1 MQEKDTAPSQI
12 EQETT
17 QPVKKN
23 QTDWY
28 TDMKE
33 RSERA
38 REYSNRFAFTE
49 ESLSS
54 VYSIKKL
61 DKIRQASN
69 VKFYEMSLLEEGTV
83 NCHER
88 MMEDTGNEEKKA
100 EAQEYYES
108 AMSRIDTAKRLY
120 SELLTSV
127 EKRKEEIEKDPKL
140 AKKNSLIDR
149 FRTMRKDKPMLQLI
163 RRVRLFEDN
172 PGYQEKADGFFGKM
186 KEELTSLSE
195 SLLSDEDKESL
206 KTGMEAKEQAGEIR
220 ENVEEGSEGNLRCQ
234 G

>member
-1 MQEKDTAPSQI
+1 MPLFKKKKKEDPVRTAKKAEFSGKAKEALQEKDTAPSQI

-83 NCHER
+83 NSSDVTTR
-88 MMEDTGNEEKKA
+88 YSFTWRKFKTWRN
-100 EAQEYYES
+100 
-108 AMSRIDTAKRLY
+108 LY
-120 SELLTSV
+120 VGTF
-127 EKRKEEIEKDPKL
+127 D
-140 AKKNSLIDR
+140 NS
-149 FRTMRKDKPMLQLI
+149 P
-163 RRVRLFEDN
+163 
-172 PGYQEKADGFFGKM
+172 
-186 KEELTSLSE
+186 
-195 SLLSDEDKESL
+195 
-206 KTGMEAKEQAGEIR
+206 
-220 ENVEEGSEGNLRCQ
+220 
-234 G
+234 

>member
-108 AMSRIDTAKRLY
+108 AMSRIRTRQKRLY
-120 SELLTSV
+120 SRTADLGRK
-127 EKRKEEIEKDPKL
+127 EKRGDRKRSEACEEE
-140 AKKNSLIDR
+140 
-149 FRTMRKDKPMLQLI
+149 Q
-163 RRVRLFEDN
+163 
-172 PGYQEKADGFFGKM
+172 
-186 KEELTSLSE
+186 
-195 SLLSDEDKESL
+195 SD
-206 KTGMEAKEQAGEIR
+206 
-220 ENVEEGSEGNLRCQ
+220 
-234 G
+234 

>member
-1 MQEKDTAPSQI
+1 
-12 EQETT
+12 
-17 QPVKKN
+17 
-23 QTDWY
+23 
-28 TDMKE
+28 
-33 RSERA
+33 
-38 REYSNRFAFTE
+38 
-49 ESLSS
+49 
-54 VYSIKKL
+54 
-61 DKIRQASN
+61 
-69 VKFYEMSLLEEGTV
+69 
-83 NCHER
+83 
-88 MMEDTGNEEKKA
+88 MEDTGNEEKKA

-220 ENVEEGSEGNLRCQ
+220 ENVEEVSEGNLRCQ